1 MVSDRKKIYLMV
13 ASQPFGL
20 QPKDWLDQTKE
31 LSIIADIEPVLLF
44 KKAGADVTPGL
55 WLRLTKEIYSR
66 LDSADGFVVLHGVDN
81 LLYTASALSFLLQ
94 NLNKPVIFTGSQSNP
109 ADIRK
114 LEIRANLINSVQSAN
129 YAITEVCLMFGNRLL
144 RANQASRSLEESL
157 NVFTAP
163 ASSILGR
170 IDFSI
175 RIFEK
180 AALQNSGKVKFFD
193 KLSDKI
199 EIIQL
204 SPFLSPKV
212 LAKQVGDKEG
222 IIVNANIYQT
232 LPEDLIFLLEKIT
245 PDIPVVIWS
254 KKISATVL
262 VPKNILVVNNLT
274 WETTVTKFMWAVAQT
289 KNVSKIKE
297 LILKDIAGEI
307 MY

>member
-1 MVSDRKKIYLMV
+1 MV

-31 LSIIADIEPVLLF
+31 LNIIADIEPVLLF
-44 KKAGADVTPGL
+44 KKAGADVTPDL
-55 WLRLTKEIYSR
+55 WLKLAKEIYSR
-66 LDSADGFVVLHGVDN
+66 IDSADGFVILHGIDN

-109 ADIRK
+109 ADTKK

-129 YAITEVCLMFGNRLL
+129 YNITEVCLMFGNRLL

-163 ASSILGR
+163 APSILGR

-193 KLSDKI
+193 KLNDKI

-204 SPFLSPKV
+204 NPFLSPKA
-212 LAKQVGDKEG
+212 LAKQVSDKEG
-222 IIVNANIYQT
+222 IVVNANIYQT

-245 PDIPVVIWS
+245 RDTPVVIWS
-254 KKISATVL
+254 KKISSMVL
-262 VPKNILVVNNLT
+262 ASKNIIVVNNLT
-274 WETTVTKFMWAVAQT
+274 WETTVTKFMWATAQT
-289 KNVSKIKE
+289 KNISKIKE
-297 LILKDIAGEI
+297 LMAKDIAGEI
-307 MY
+307 IY

>member
-1 MVSDRKKIYLMV
+1 MV